1 MKAFKEVEKDRKLY
15 HKSTDVNTVHRSS
28 LLVPKIEKNRTFI
41 SFLNHF
47 LIKRNYNNVALKI
60 TGFNK
65 EGDSGDSITYTIDKP
80 KVYTFDLE
88 NILGNDFNCYQI
100 EFFCS
105 DNLFI
110 PFPAVYIN
118 HIGKGNVNVVHS
130 FNRILND
137 VREMDKV
144 SSLKVK
150 EASIDLCLKKDK
162 NTFFIFQS
170 GLKNIEKEFITISIR
185 NSNNKDESIIEKIP
199 LSLQKM
205 SSLKVDLKPLLS
217 QHINK
222 DIAPGEYVLK
232 IEQPSQIMFYGRLL
246 VGVEDLKTGSFSANH
261 SYYDNSEVQE
271 YFQKKKSYKTFPF
284 FDVSKNNLRIYPI
297 MSPGKG
303 TFYVFINYEQAK
315 EIKRQ
320 LLHEFKFIN
329 HKTTL
334 NIDIDKLLSNTKIK
348 RSLVQT
354 YTVIYEADGDNLSP
368 TRINMQLVYGGKN
381 NNISIDSSVNVSLHN
396 DEIFLP
402 NKEYYE
408 SWGQLL
414 NKNGY
419 ESRIAIYFGNYY
431 QNNTYEETIPIEVEI
446 YDEKGIFLKKTIG
459 IKKLQKY
466 VIKSS
471 ELNSSSEFIWVVA
484 KSTRFPLNIFTF
496 HENTA
501 TGFSSAEHGF

>member
-1 MKAFKEVEKDRKLY
+1 MKAFKDVEKDRKLY
-15 HKSTDVNTVHRSS
+15 HKSSDINSVNRSS
-28 LLVPKIEKNRTFI
+28 LLVPKISKNKSYI

-47 LIKRNYNNVALKI
+47 LIKRKYNNVSLKI

-65 EGDSGDSITYTIDKP
+65 DGVSGDSISIKIDKP
-80 KVYTFDLE
+80 KVYSYCLE
-88 NILGNDFNCYQI
+88 ELLGDEFNCYQV

-105 DNLFI
+105 SNLFI
-110 PFPAVYIN
+110 PFPAVLIN
-118 HIGKGNVNVVHS
+118 HFSEGNVNIVHS

-137 VREMDKV
+137 VREMDKI
-144 SSLKVK
+144 SSIKVK
-150 EASIDLCLKKDK
+150 EASIDLALSKNR

-170 GLKNIEKEFITISIR
+170 GLKNIEKEFITISIK
-185 NSNNKDESIIEKIP
+185 NSRNKDETITEKIP
-199 LSLQKM
+199 LSLKKM

-217 QHINK
+217 KHINK
-222 DIAPGEYVLK
+222 DISPGEYVLK

-284 FDVSKNNLRIYPI
+284 FDVSKNNLRVYPI

-303 TFYVFINYEQAK
+303 TFYVYINYEEEKNEAS
-315 EIKRQ
+315 I
-320 LLHEFKFIN
+320 LHECKFIN
-329 HKTTL
+329 HKDTL
-334 NIDIDKLLSNTKIK
+334 NIDIDNLLSNTKIK
-348 RSLVQT
+348 RSLIQT

-368 TRINMQLVYGGKN
+368 TRINMQLVYGEKN

-402 NKEYYE
+402 KKKYYE

-419 ESRIAIYFGNYY
+419 ESKIAIYFGNYY
-431 QNNTYEETIPIEVEI
+431 ENNTYEEAIPIELEI
-446 YDEKGIFLKKTIG
+446 YDQEGIFLKKTIA

-466 VIKSS
+466 VIKST
-471 ELNSSSEFIWVVA
+471 ELDSSSEFVWVVA
-484 KSTRFPLNIFTF
+484 KSTRSPLNIFTF
-496 HENTA
+496 HTNIE